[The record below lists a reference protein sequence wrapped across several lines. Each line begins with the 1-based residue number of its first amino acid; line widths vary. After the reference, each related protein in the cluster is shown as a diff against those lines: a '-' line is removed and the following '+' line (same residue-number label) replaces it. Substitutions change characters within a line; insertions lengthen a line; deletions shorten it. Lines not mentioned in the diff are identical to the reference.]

1 MNLSALIGRVRTLL
15 NEPGS
20 SFISDDD
27 IIGWLNEAQA
37 EACRIVKPL
46 TGTMTADLVAGQE
59 SYGPLPDD
67 LLGVITV
74 TINGDLAYPYQSI
87 REFRAADENDKG
99 HQRWVLHNNSI
110 LLKPKPNTTVTRG
123 LVVDYYEAADELSQ
137 HSDEPFNGQFKA
149 WHYVLIPYAV
159 AKGREMDSEIGL
171 ATPDFTQFYTALA
184 QWRRAMSEYQG
195 QEAPRFK
202 DYAEAVAWDPFSY

>member
-74 TINGDLAYPYQSI
+74 TINGDLAYPYPSI
-87 REFRAADENDKG
+87 REF
-99 HQRWVLHNNSI
+99 L
-110 LLKPKPNTTVTRG
+110 
-123 LVVDYYEAADELSQ
+123 AADELAQ